1 MQLKVSYEVQR
12 DGITVVR
19 VEGDGVE
26 AREQAVLNFG
36 SKAELRTVLVQLAQA
51 GRLLFVVDLSGLD
64 DIDGDGLGVLVGGLR
79 RVHFKGGTIAL
90 VATGERVLDALSKSC
105 LNRVFR
111 IHDSVPGA
119 VEKLIV
125 DYAEESIEQRRAAIE
140 EHARERLAREA
151 AGAASRVVVSDNFS
165 YEHLTESISLVKVA
179 VELDVYTA
187 PALREVLVDL
197 INQGRFF
204 LVVDL
209 SDADYFDS
217 TGVGV
222 LVGALKRVHVHAGA
236 LAVVATSNRV
246 LKQFRITGLTKV
258 FPIFRTVHPA
268 VEYLGR
274 EDLRTHA

>member
-19 VEGDGVE
+19 VEGTGE
-26 AREQAVLNFG
+26 EAVLNSG
-36 SKAELRTVLVQLAQA
+36 TKTELRTVLVQLAQE

-64 DIDGDGLGVLVGGLR
+64 DISGDGVGVLVGALK
-79 RVHFKGGTIAL
+79 RVHFKGGTVAL
-90 VATGERVLDALSKSC
+90 VVTGERVLSALSKSG

-111 IHDSVPGA
+111 IHDSVESA
-119 VEKLIV
+119 VGKLIV
-125 DYAEESIEQRRAAIE
+125 DYAEEGIQQRCAAIE
-140 EHARERLAREA
+140 ERARERLAREA
-151 AGAASRVVVSDNFS
+151 AGAASRVVVSDGFS

-197 INQGRFF
+197 INQGRYF

-209 SDADYFDS
+209 SAIEHFDS

-222 LVGALKRVHVHAGA
+222 LVGALKRVYVQAGA
-236 LAVVATSNRV
+236 LAVVATSGRV

-258 FPIFRTVHPA
+258 FPIFQTVHPA

-274 EDLRTHA
+274 KDLRTHA